1 MLKAI
6 LDKENA
12 TLLLEPQGAL
22 TQEDFE
28 NVAKSVDPYIEEV
41 GTLRG
46 VIIYAETF
54 PGWDSFGALVSH
66 IKFVRNHHEK
76 IAKVALVTDFT
87 GANLAKNIAQHFVHA
102 QMKHFPFAKIDEAKT
117 WIAQV

>member
-28 NVAKSVDPYIEEV
+28 NV
-41 GTLRG
+41 
-46 VIIYAETF
+46 
-54 PGWDSFGALVSH
+54 
-66 IKFVRNHHEK
+66 
-76 IAKVALVTDFT
+76 
-87 GANLAKNIAQHFVHA
+87 ANLAKNIAQHFVHA